1 MQCVALCHRQK
12 YEAAYGLMLAEGDDM
27 YLLHLIAKTGPVNEF
42 LQLHT
47 AREILNRLNAVV
59 RSNAFETMELDW
71 I

>member
-1 MQCVALCHRQK
+1 
-12 YEAAYGLMLAEGDDM
+12 MLAEGDDM

-47 AREILNRLNAVV
+47 AKEILNRLNAVV